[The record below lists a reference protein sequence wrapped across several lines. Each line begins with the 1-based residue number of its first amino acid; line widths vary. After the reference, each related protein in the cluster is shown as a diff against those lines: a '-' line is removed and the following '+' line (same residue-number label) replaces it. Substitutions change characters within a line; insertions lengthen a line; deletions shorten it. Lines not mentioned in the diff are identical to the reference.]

1 MNFAFISTLNRS
13 ERPARMGFIRHV
25 GDQIGDG
32 LIMIARVPDS
42 PMTSCPDQLLSGN
55 QKRFWRDPVINSS
68 VLPDIIWV
76 CFASKYANCS
86 VEHERTE
93 KPQ

>member
-42 PMTSCPDQLLSGN
+42 PMASWPDHLPSGN
-55 QKRFWRDPVINSS
+55 QKRF
-68 VLPDIIWV
+68 
-76 CFASKYANCS
+76 
-86 VEHERTE
+86 
-93 KPQ
+93 